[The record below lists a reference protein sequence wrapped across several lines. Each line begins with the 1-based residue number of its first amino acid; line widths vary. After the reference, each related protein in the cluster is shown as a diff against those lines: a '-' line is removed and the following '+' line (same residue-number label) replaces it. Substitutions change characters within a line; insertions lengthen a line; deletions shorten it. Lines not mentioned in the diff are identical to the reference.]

1 MKITKQKLR
10 DIIKEEL
17 EVILTDDEA
26 SELFG
31 DQVENLSEMEEPAG
45 SSDKTMRAVAA
56 VEKMALSKEELDDL
70 VGMLQR
76 VHMDMKT

>member
-1 MKITKQKLR
+1 MKIAKQRLKEM
-10 DIIKEEL
+10 IMEEL

-45 SSDKTMRAVAA
+45 SSDKALRAKAA
-56 VEKMALSKEELDDL
+56 VEKMALSKDELDDL
-70 VGMLQR
+70 VGLLQQ

>member
-1 MKITKQKLR
+1 
-10 DIIKEEL
+10 
-17 EVILTDDEA
+17 
-26 SELFG
+26 
-31 DQVENLSEMEEPAG
+31 
-45 SSDKTMRAVAA
+45 MRAVAA